1 MADEHIGALA
11 DLAAERDTPQL
22 ATMDEI
28 KALGKKKIFKDANYP
43 YPTKMKRA
51 EYEEIKK
58 LIGSYIKSWCPKKK
72 PDSLAIAEHDRF
84 LKESEEMFNLI
95 LQRIQDETERL
106 YPMIKELSGDMEKA
120 A

>member
-1 MADEHIGALA
+1 VDRNLYSKLLSHEDHNIQEQARNFMSGS
-11 DLAAERDTPQL
+11 Q
-22 ATMDEI
+22 
-28 KALGKKKIFKDANYP
+28 
-43 YPTKMKRA
+43 
-51 EYEEIKK
+51 EIKK
-58 LIGSYIKSWCPKKK
+58 LISSYIKSWCPKKK

-84 LKESEEMFNLI
+84 LKESEEMFDLI